1 MIAIIPAR
9 SGSKGLPNKNMM
21 FFNGKPMIQAT
32 IDAAKSSKF
41 LDSVYVSTDD
51 EAISDFSKT
60 CGAESPFLRP
70 KNLADDESLINQTL
84 KYTITKLENEY
95 SLKIDSVVLL
105 QPTSPLRTSQ
115 DIDNAITIFNQK
127 SADSVIS
134 FVESD
139 HPIAWNRKLDN
150 DNRVPMIKDEP
161 FSNRQEHNSTYHP
174 NGAIY
179 VLTKEMVMSD
189 RFYSKNTFAYLMP
202 RERSIDIDDLF
213 QFKFA
218 EFLAKSQ

>member
-1 MIAIIPAR
+1 MVPE
-9 SGSKGLPNKNMM
+9 L
-21 FFNGKPMIQAT
+21 
-32 IDAAKSSKF
+32 
-41 LDSVYVSTDD
+41 VSTVY
-51 EAISDFSKT
+51 S
-60 CGAESPFLRP
+60 
-70 KNLADDESLINQTL
+70 TL
-84 KYTITKLENEY
+84 Y
-95 SLKIDSVVLL
+95 IDSLNNSAKDRLATAKYSPDSLTVRKLK
-105 QPTSPLRTSQ
+105 TSAKKALTATAK
-115 DIDNAITIFNQK
+115 DNAITIFNQK